1 MRDVEE
7 PSAHT
12 TVEEAD
18 PEGLHAAIRTCDV
31 WRNPC
36 RRRKEQQLPGAEG
49 ENDRP
54 PEES

>member
-7 PSAHT
+7 PSART

-18 PEGLHAAIRTCDV
+18 PEAPHAAIRACDV
-31 WRNPC
+31 WRNLC

-49 ENDRP
+49 EKDRP

>member
-1 MRDVEE
+1 MSDAEA
-7 PSAHT
+7 PSAHA

-18 PEGLHAAIRTCDV
+18 PEGPRAAIRACDV

-49 ENDRP
+49 ESDRP

>member
-1 MRDVEE
+1 MEE
-7 PSAHT
+7 LSART

-18 PEGLHAAIRTCDV
+18 PEAPHAAIRACDV
-31 WRNPC
+31 WRNLC

-49 ENDRP
+49 EKDRP